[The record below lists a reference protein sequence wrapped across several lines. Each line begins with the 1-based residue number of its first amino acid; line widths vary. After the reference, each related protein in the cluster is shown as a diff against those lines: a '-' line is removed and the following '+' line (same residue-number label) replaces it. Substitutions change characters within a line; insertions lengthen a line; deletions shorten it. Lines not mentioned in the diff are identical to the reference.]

1 MPLQRTG
8 NAEFNIHR
16 QAFGFKMLNDDCQ
29 IRFTVGFSVIR
40 DLDGRE
46 VMPGQFVDQFNR
58 HRDKIESV
66 AQQVFSSKKSE
77 TNGLIALH
85 REHFFG

>member
-16 QAFGFKMLNDDCQ
+16 QSFGFKMLNDDCQ

-66 AQQVFSSKKSE
+66 AEQIFSSKQSE
-77 TNGLIALH
+77 TSGLIALQ

>member
-8 NAEFNIHR
+8 NAELNIQR
-16 QAFGFKMLNDDCQ
+16 QVFDFKMLNEGVRT
-29 IRFTVGFSVIR
+29 RFSVGFSVVR

-58 HRDKIESV
+58 HRDKIETV
-66 AQQVFSSKKSE
+66 ARQVFSSIQPE
-77 TNGLIALH
+77 TNGLIALQ
-85 REHFFG
+85 RAHFFR